1 MSLKHAILG
10 FMAIQD
16 FTGYDLKKAFD
27 TSVQHFW
34 PADQSQIYRTLSK
47 LEEQGLIDKTIV
59 QREEQLDLKVYS
71 ITETGREELHQWLS
85 TPLASQINREPMLIQ
100 IFFADNLS
108 KEELL
113 HLLHTELNQLNEV
126 MAIFEAIYKEAI
138 KYHGNPIPTNA
149 AFYYL
154 LTLEYGIRANLVNR
168 QWLLSVIERVEA
180 DDRSIIPFEPLQA
193 LHEK

>member
-138 KYHGNPIPTNA
+138 EYHGNPIPTNA

>member
-10 FMAIQD
+10 FTAIQPC
-16 FTGYDLKKAFD
+16 TGYDLKKAFD
-27 TSVQHFW
+27 NSIQHFW

-47 LEEQGLIDKTIV
+47 LDEQGLIDKTLV
-59 QREEQLDLKVYS
+59 QREEQLDLKVYN
-71 ITETGREELHQWLS
+71 ITEIGRNELHRWLS
-85 TPLASQINREPMLIQ
+85 TPLPSQANREPMLIQ

-113 HLLHTELNQLNEV
+113 NLLNSELQQLNEV
-126 MAIFEAIYKEAI
+126 MEIYEAIYTQTI
-138 KYHGNPIPTNA
+138 DYHGNPPPTNA
-149 AFYYL
+149 VFYSL

-168 QWLLSVIERVEA
+168 QWLLSVIERVQA